1 MKSEHSDLSE
11 DEWFISDEAVGSN
24 LTVKKEV
31 SAADVLKD
39 VDEGDDN
46 DDNDE

>member
-11 DEWFISDEAVGSN
+11 DKWFISDEVVGSN

-31 SAADVLKD
+31 TAAEVLKD

-46 DDNDE
+46 DDDE